1 MKTRVIVA
9 DNARARIFSSDST
22 LLKLEEV
29 EDFAHPEAR
38 LADRDLASDAAGR
51 STDGGDAYAP
61 ATSPSEHE
69 AESFAQLLAQRL
81 KELHNEDHFESLM
94 LVAPPKFLGL
104 LRGRLQRPL
113 DALVS
118 RTVDKDLTTC
128 SPDEIIDQLRE

>member
-22 LLKLEEV
+22 LLRLEEI

-51 STDGGDAYAP
+51 SSDRGDAYNP

-69 AESFAQLLAQRL
+69 VDSFAQLLAQRL
-81 KELHNEDHFESLM
+81 KQLHNEEHFDSLM

-104 LRGRLQRPL
+104 LRSHLDGPL

-118 RTVDKDLTTC
+118 RTVDKDLSTR
-128 SPDEIIDQLRE
+128 PVDEIIDQLRE